1 MSKIAG
7 TKTKQKSSVGAEIIA
22 ALHEVVDA
30 LQEGEP
36 LERRFTVRRYH
47 LKVTPRSYRPD
58 DVRRVRESLNLSQ
71 PLFAQFL
78 GASLAAVRSWE
89 QGRRPPS
96 PIVERNRVTTRH
108 LAAAVMRS
116 CTRMILLTAAAI
128 SGVSPGASAASRG
141 VVACS
146 LSSQSRNSPTVK

>member
-96 PIVERNRVTTRH
+96 PMARRFLEEIE
-108 LAAAVMRS
+108 AD
-116 CTRMILLTAAAI
+116 
-128 SGVSPGASAASRG
+128 P
-141 VVACS
+141 
-146 LSSQSRNSPTVK
+146 